1 MGLEGLARSD
11 LARLGREWL
20 LHGHL
25 QDRVGVPLF
34 LSLAGREEMERLA
47 IEEWM
52 TASPIYSRRMQET
65 LGFGPAGGG
74 GDGVADIF
82 KNMQLDIGAPHQFLD
97 FRFEIHDDR
106 HGEFWLAHC
115 GALMDVEPMGTDF
128 VLGMCH
134 HIEDPTFDATA
145 GATNPYAAVRPV
157 HRPPR
162 VPADRHPHCHWTVTI
177 GDPEVGT
184 PAEEHPCLAEM
195 AISPLASLPTV
206 RAPGGDGAPADGWP
220 DYSGPFDP
228 DFRLESLGTGA
239 LTLTLDE
246 FAFQSHL
253 LLRAYMAALC
263 RRIGMEEAIRFGHR
277 VLIGLCG
284 LTAER
289 LVRAGL
295 APDLPTLFQRHPLIH
310 PLRFTGM
317 RVEGSNPVRISV
329 QGGHAT
335 LHPDSL
341 SVLNLLDRHGPAPL
355 MSIAAAVDRRTAVRP
370 DRVLAGETLAWTVE
384 VDPERDPA
392 PEPPELALARFST
405 GATFTFGS

>member
-1 MGLEGLARSD
+1 VGLEELDGSD

-34 LSLAGREEMERLA
+34 LSSAGREAMEQLA

-74 GDGVADIF
+74 GDGVPDIF
-82 KNMQLDIGAPHQFLD
+82 KNLQLDIGAPHQFLD
-97 FRFEIHDDR
+97 FRFRVHDDH

-128 VLGMCH
+128 VVGMCH

-145 GATNPYAAVRPV
+145 GATNPYAAVRPI

-162 VPADRHPHCHWTVTI
+162 VPSGRHPHCHWTVTI
-177 GDPEVGT
+177 GDPAT
-184 PAEEHPCLAEM
+184 DRPAEIHPGLDDM
-195 AISPLASLPTV
+195 AGSPLASLPV
-206 RAPGGDGAPADGWP
+206 VSAAGEGRP

-228 DFRLESLGTGA
+228 DFALESLDPATLA
-239 LTLTLDE
+239 LTLDE

-253 LLRAYMAALC
+253 LLRAYMQALS
-263 RRIGMEEAIRFGHR
+263 RRIGADDAIRLGHR
-277 VLIGLCG
+277 VLIGLAG

-295 APDLPTLFQRHPLIH
+295 APDLPTLFARHPLMH
-310 PLRFTGM
+310 PLRLTGM
-317 RVEGSNPVRISV
+317 HIEGSGPLRMAVR
-329 QGGHAT
+329 GGHASA
-335 LHPDSL
+335 HHDPL

-355 MSIAAAVDRRTAVRP
+355 MSVAAALDRRADVRP
-370 DRVLAGETLAWTVE
+370 DRAQAGEAMAWTIE
-384 VDPERDPA
+384 IDERREPA
-392 PEPPELALARFST
+392 PEPQELALARFST
-405 GATFTFGS
+405 GATFTFRS